1 MLVSL
6 KARRKTCSE
15 LWASKAFPS
24 KTFEAFL
31 TDWKEITSIIAV
43 INPSL
48 SSKLL
53 SFPFLTHF
61 GNLRQLLLC

>member
-1 MLVSL
+1 MVSL
-6 KARRKTCSE
+6 KERRKTCSE
-15 LWASKAFPS
+15 AWVLKAFLR

-31 TDWKEITSIIAV
+31 TDWKESKSIIAV

-61 GNLRQLLLC
+61 DIF